1 MKHMSEKASGKKVI
15 LVGAGLVGSLLSI
28 YLQNRGNQVTLIE
41 KRPDMRLAGN
51 IGGRSINLALSNR
64 GWKALQETGVA
75 DEVKK
80 LAIPMKG
87 RMMHGLEGGLTF
99 QPYGKEGQAIYS
111 VSRGGLNQLLL
122 YEAEKSGVQIYFD
135 EDCEN
140 VDFEETLI
148 VTKNKKA
155 NAGQNFEGDVIIG
168 ADGAFSAVREAL
180 MKSGRFNYSQSY
192 IDHGYKELSIPPTA
206 EKDFAMDP
214 NALHIWPRGQFMLIA
229 LPNADR
235 SFTCTLFLPF
245 DGENSFSSLKSEDS
259 ITGFFKTT
267 FPDALPL
274 MPTLLE
280 DYAQNPTSSLVTV
293 KCYPWVKGNTLILG
307 DASHAIV
314 PFYGQGM
321 NSGFEDCFLLNQMID
336 TYNGNWTELLNGF
349 QARRKPDTDAIAD
362 LAIQNFLEMRD
373 KVADENFLLR
383 KQIESKLNE
392 LYPEKWI
399 PLYSMVTFS
408 DIGYANAM
416 TVGKKQEAIM
426 DEVMARE
433 RIKDTWQQLD
443 FEEIVQ
449 KLAIN

>member
-1 MKHMSEKASGKKVI
+1 M
-15 LVGAGLVGSLLSI
+15 VGSLLSI
-28 YLQNRGNQVTLIE
+28 YLQKRGNQVTMIE
-41 KRPDMRLAGN
+41 KRPDMREVGN

-64 GWKALQETGVA
+64 GWKALKETGVA
-75 DEVKK
+75 DEVAKF
-80 LAIPMKG
+80 AIPMKG
-87 RMMHGLEGGLTF
+87 RMMHDVMENLTF

-122 YEAEKSGVQIYFD
+122 NEAEKSGVSIYFNQ
-135 EDCEN
+135 DC
-140 VDFEETLI
+140 VDVNFEETIILSKN
-148 VTKNKKA
+148 TKNNA
-155 NAGQNFEGDVIIG
+155 NQAFKGDVIIG
-168 ADGAFSAVREAL
+168 TDGAFSVVRETL

-192 IDHGYKELSIPPTA
+192 IDHGYKELSIPPTK
-206 EKDFAMDP
+206 ENDFALDP

-245 DGENSFSSLKSEDS
+245 EGEKSFSSLNSEDQ
-259 ITGFFKTT
+259 IVEFFRTT

-280 DYAQNPTSSLVTV
+280 DYFENPTSSLVTV
-293 KCYPWVKGNTLILG
+293 KCYPWVKENTLILG

-321 NSGFEDCFLLNQMID
+321 NSGFEDCYLLNAMID
-336 TYNGNWTELLNGF
+336 AYKGNWKEILDKF
-349 QARRKPDTDAIAD
+349 QVQRKPDVDAIAD

-383 KQIESKLNE
+383 KQIESRLSE
-392 LYPEKWI
+392 LYPQKWI

-416 TVGKKQEAIM
+416 MVGKKQEAIM
-426 DEVMARE
+426 DEVMTRKN
-433 RIKDTWQQLD
+433 IKDTWQHLD

>member
-1 MKHMSEKASGKKVI
+1 MNSKDSEKNI
-15 LVGAGLVGSLLSI
+15 IMVGAGLVGSLLSI
-28 YLQNRGNQVTLIE
+28 YLQKRGNQVTMIE
-41 KRPDMRLAGN
+41 KRPDMREVGN

-64 GWKALQETGVA
+64 GWKALKETGVA
-75 DEVKK
+75 DEVAKF
-80 LAIPMKG
+80 AIPMKG
-87 RMMHGLEGGLTF
+87 RMMHDVMENLTF

-122 YEAEKSGVQIYFD
+122 NEAEKSGVSIYFNQ
-135 EDCEN
+135 DC
-140 VDFEETLI
+140 VDVNFEETIILSKN
-148 VTKNKKA
+148 TKNNTNQAFK
-155 NAGQNFEGDVIIG
+155 GDVIIG
-168 ADGAFSAVREAL
+168 TDGAFSVVRETL

-192 IDHGYKELSIPPTA
+192 IDHGYKELSIPPTK
-206 EKDFAMDP
+206 ENDFALDP

-245 DGENSFSSLKSEDS
+245 EGEKSFSSLNSEDQ
-259 ITGFFKTT
+259 IVEFFRTT

-280 DYAQNPTSSLVTV
+280 DYFINPTSSLVTV
-293 KCYPWVKGNTLILG
+293 KCYPWVKENTLILG

-321 NSGFEDCFLLNQMID
+321 NSGFEDCYLLNAMID
-336 TYNGNWTELLNGF
+336 AYKGNWKEILDKF
-349 QARRKPDTDAIAD
+349 QIQRKPDVDAVAD

-383 KQIESKLNE
+383 KQIESRLSE
-392 LYPEKWI
+392 LYPQKWI

-416 TVGKKQEAIM
+416 MVGKKQEAIM
-426 DEVMARE
+426 DEVMTRKN
-433 RIKDTWQQLD
+433 IKDTWQHLD